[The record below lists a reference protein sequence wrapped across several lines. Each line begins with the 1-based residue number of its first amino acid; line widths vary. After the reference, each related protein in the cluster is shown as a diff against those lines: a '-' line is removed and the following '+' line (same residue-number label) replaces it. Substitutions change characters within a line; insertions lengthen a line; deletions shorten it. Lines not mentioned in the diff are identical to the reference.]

1 MERMQRWREP
11 AVVVVT
17 GALLLRLVLAL
28 VFAGR
33 AAALGLS
40 APADAAYL
48 ASRQLSE
55 PLAFVVLAL
64 LVASCHARPPTRHAR
79 AVTALALVVAGLS
92 LLLAVVLGLSGY
104 RAYTPPFSQL
114 DLAQRLVDLVLPL
127 VAVAALVALVR
138 RPAAAAPEPAAPAL
152 PAAEPHDAAEVT
164 AEPAPDPQLEP
175 TWQPDAAAGAAW
187 FTAGDAAS
195 GRPAAGWGS
204 PESPSGW
211 QPARPLPA
219 SPTEPATPSADGLRP
234 GARGRAA
241 RVADGPV
248 LAGFP
253 RPRAG
258 LPLSGP
264 HLTNPH

>member
-17 GALLLRLVLAL
+17 GALLLRLVLVV
-28 VFAGR
+28 VFASR
-33 AAALGLS
+33 AARLGLS

-55 PLAFVVLAL
+55 PLIFVVLAL
-64 LVASCHARPPTRHAR
+64 LVVSCHGRPPTRHAR

-114 DLAQRLVDLVLPL
+114 DFAQRLVDLVVPL
-127 VAVAALVALVR
+127 AAVTALVLLLR
-138 RPAAAAPEPAAPAL
+138 RPVRAAPAPT
-152 PAAEPHDAAEVT
+152 PAAEPEPEAVADPDAET
-164 AEPAPDPQLEP
+164 APDPQLEP

-204 PESPSGW
+204 PEAPSGW

-219 SPTEPATPSADGLRP
+219 SPTEPPAASSGDAVP
-234 GARGRAA
+234 GAEGEPHAWETGR
-241 RVADGPV
+241 
-248 LAGFP
+248 
-253 RPRAG
+253 
-258 LPLSGP
+258 S
-264 HLTNPH
+264 